1 MKRRVGALRREHG
14 PADGFHLW
22 VKPPNLKPD
31 KKGKAP
37 GMDQAIKNAKAIG
50 AGLVIIDTLA
60 AGFAGIEENAVSAE
74 GMSSAVQELQ
84 RLANSADCAVIV
96 LHHPRKGTDD
106 MRGSGSLLGT
116 IDLTLF
122 VEKVGEIVKASTR
135 KTRDTAGGDVFAY
148 RNHGVH
154 VADDSD
160 GDPIT
165 TVICQEADAD
175 DVPRKAAKLSPAASA
190 AYVHLRK
197 LAPDGKSVAE
207 SVWLDTCVAGRN
219 VSQSDVEKNRRDAC
233 TRAIRHLLDRE
244 LIEFGEGG
252 YSLRLIP
259 YSPTGGAG
267 DDFPEEGADQ

>member
-1 MKRRVGALRREHG
+1 
-14 PADGFHLW
+14 
-22 VKPPNLKPD
+22 
-31 KKGKAP
+31 
-37 GMDQAIKNAKAIG
+37 
-50 AGLVIIDTLA
+50 
-60 AGFAGIEENAVSAE
+60 
-74 GMSSAVQELQ
+74 MSSAVQELQ

-165 TVICQEADAD
+165 TVVCQEADED
-175 DVPRKAAKLSPAASA
+175 DVPRKAAKLPPAASA
-190 AYVHLRK
+190 AYVILGHLS
-197 LAPDGKSVAE
+197 PDGKPVAE
-207 SVWLDTCVAGRN
+207 EVWRDACVDGRN
-219 VSQSDVEKNRRDAC
+219 VSQSEKPETRRDMFK
-233 TRAIRHLLDRE
+233 RAVLDLLHRG
-244 LIEFGEGG
+244 LIDFRDGT
-252 YSLRLIP
+252 YFAKVA
-259 YSPTGGAG
+259 SPVNLAEYT
-267 DDFPEEGADQ
+267 DDFPEEGEEQ